1 MNRLFNRRSRPNTLH
16 RKFRRQMMLL
26 VLSVAITCMAVF
38 TYIEYDHHREKALDQ
53 LKQTVMLEH
62 AFLEKWLAERMG
74 DIHILAHSQSVKSLD
89 ENAMRGDLQQVLAGR
104 KEFSY
109 ITFVNKDGI
118 GDLHGKTTNLTD
130 REYYQ
135 EGKLLKETISGTL
148 ISKYNGKPVIIFAS
162 PITDKNNE
170 FAGLITGA
178 VELTTIEGL
187 MKQFQYGTD
196 GESYLVALDGT
207 MITGTRLALGEMMET
222 PLTQAAASG
231 HQLTE
236 SYANYDGREVY
247 GAYAWTNNGR
257 WLIVAETGIEVVLK
271 SIYAQ
276 LIMTALIILIALLAA
291 AYASSRVAAH
301 LSRPIEEL
309 LRGVRGIQNGQYG
322 YVIDAGATKDST
334 VELDELLQVY
344 NGMSVTLGKTVEKL
358 QVEQAF
364 ADSVLN
370 TAASFIIVL
379 DHEGR
384 VVRFNQACETLSGHT
399 ADEARG
405 RPLHEL
411 QSLPKEREDI
421 RLHME
426 HFARTGEVIAKFEQ
440 RWEAWDGRIHW
451 VAWSNAT
458 MKDASGRVQFVIATG
473 IDITEQ
479 RRAQRELA
487 KNEERFRS
495 LVNSIDETIT
505 IFDEDMRVSGMFGR
519 PVQDLLNPVEFF
531 LGKSLDELLP
541 SEAAEPHKEALRQA
555 FAGEPSVQEWAL
567 KTAAGGMRYYITSYS
582 PFIQTDGRITG
593 IVSVGREVTE
603 FKQVQEAYMKSEAW
617 LKNILESITDTFAV
631 VDREWRFTYVNQEAE
646 RYLGR
651 TAEQLTGRVLW
662 DLYPGIAASPFGSA
676 YRKAMSEQVKVSFEE
691 FSELYNAWFETHIYP
706 SKEGLTVYLRNVNER
721 KGLEQTVEEAKDRLD
736 TIIETVPNGILVFD
750 DTGAITLANHM
761 AEQML
766 GIQVG
771 GGSGDAA
778 SFCLWNL
785 ADRGGVRFGEEGPPF
800 LRVIRDGKPMNN
812 LELSIHQGEKGRIIV
827 SCNAAPFK
835 NKQGEVNGVL
845 VSLTDISKRVK
856 SETELQKA
864 NDSLVRLSSMDGL
877 TSVYNRRY
885 FDAQTEAEW
894 AKRTGEDGGFAIAL
908 LDIDCFKMYND
919 NYGHQG
925 GDTVLKRVAQLAHD
939 MLVLPGS
946 FVARYGGEE
955 FACVLPGASERQALE
970 LAEAIRARVE
980 ASRIPHAK
988 STVSRYVTV
997 SMGVAAGAAD
1007 SWEELVAA
1015 ADLALYE
1022 AKRTRNSVA
1031 AGHLQGM

>member
-1 MNRLFNRRSRPNTLH
+1 MKRLFNRRSRPNTLH
-16 RKFRRQMMLL
+16 RKFRRQTMLL

-38 TYIEYDHHREKALDQ
+38 TYIEYSHHKKKAIDQ

-62 AFLEKWLAERMG
+62 AFLEKWLFERMG
-74 DIHILAHSQSVKSLD
+74 DIHMLAHSQSVKTLD
-89 ENAMRGDLQQVLAGR
+89 QSVIRGELQQVLAGQE
-104 KEFSY
+104 EFSY

-130 REYYQ
+130 REFYQ
-135 EGKLLKETISGTL
+135 KGKLLKESISGTL
-148 ISKYNGKPVIIFAS
+148 ISKYSGKPVIIFAS
-162 PITDKNNE
+162 PITDKHNE

-178 VELTTIEGL
+178 VELSTIEGL
-187 MKQFQYGTD
+187 MKQFQYGAD

-207 MITGTRLALGEMMET
+207 MITGTHLALGEMMET
-222 PLTQAAASG
+222 PLTQAAARG
-231 HQLTE
+231 HQLE
-236 SYANYDGREVY
+236 DSYVNYRGDEVY
-247 GAYAWTNNGR
+247 GAYAWTNDGR
-257 WLIVAETGIEVVLK
+257 WLIVAEAGIEVVLK

-276 LIMTALIILIALLAA
+276 LVMTALIILGALLAA
-291 AYASSRVAAH
+291 VYISSRMAAH

-309 LRGVRGIQNGQYG
+309 LHGVRGIQNGRYG
-322 YVIDAGATKDST
+322 YVIDAGATKDSS
-334 VELDELLQVY
+334 VEMDELLQVY

-399 ADEARG
+399 ADEVRG

-426 HFARTGEVIAKFEQ
+426 QMARTGEIIPHFEQ

-479 RRAQRELA
+479 RLAQRELA

-495 LVNSIDETIT
+495 VVNSVDETIT

-519 PVQDLLNPVEFF
+519 PVHELLNPVEFF

-555 FAGEPSVQEWAL
+555 FEGKPSVQEWSQQ
-567 KTAAGGMRYYITSYS
+567 TSSGGVRYYITSYS

-593 IVSVGREVTE
+593 IVSVGRELTE
-603 FKQVQEAYMKSEAW
+603 FKQVQEAYRKSEAS

-646 RYLGR
+646 RYLRR
-651 TAEQLTGRVLW
+651 TAEQLTGQVLW
-662 DLYPGIAASPFGSA
+662 ELYPGIAESAFGAA
-676 YRKAMSEQVKVSFEE
+676 YRKAMAEQVKVSFEE
-691 FSELYNAWFETHIYP
+691 YSVLFGAWFEADIYP

-721 KGLEQTVEEAKDRLD
+721 KALEQKVEEAKDRLD
-736 TIIETVPNGILVFD
+736 TIIETVPNGILVFNE
-750 DTGAITLANHM
+750 TGAITLANHM
-761 AEQML
+761 AEKML
-766 GIQVG
+766 GIQAVG
-771 GGSGDAA
+771 SADKGD
-778 SFCLWNL
+778 FCLWNL
-785 ADRGGVRFGEEGPPF
+785 ADRGGERFGEEGPPF
-800 LRVIRDGKPMNN
+800 LRVMRDGKPMNN
-812 LELSIHQGEKGRIIV
+812 LELTIHQGERDSMIV

-845 VSLTDISKRVK
+845 VSLTDITKRVE

-864 NDSLVRLSSMDGL
+864 NESLVRLSSMDGL
-877 TSVYNRRY
+877 TGVYNRRY

-894 AKRTGEDGGFAIAL
+894 AKRSGRDGGFAIAL
-908 LDIDCFKMYND
+908 LDIDCFKLYND

-925 GDTVLKRVAQLAHD
+925 GDTVLKRVAQLARD

-946 FVARYGGEE
+946 FIARYGGEE

-970 LAEAIRARVE
+970 LAEAIRDRVE
-980 ASRIPHAK
+980 EDRIPHAK

-1031 AGHLQGM
+1031 AGHLQGR

>member
-1 MNRLFNRRSRPNTLH
+1 MNRLINRRSRPNTLGS
-16 RKFRRQMMLL
+16 KFRRQTMLL
-26 VLSVAITCMAVF
+26 VLSVAITCLAVF
-38 TYIEYDHHREKALDQ
+38 SYIEYDHHKEKALDQ
-53 LKQTVMLEH
+53 LNQTVMLEQ
-62 AFLEKWLAERMG
+62 AFIEKWLAERMV
-74 DIHILAHSQSVKSLD
+74 DIHILAHARSARSLD
-89 ENAMRGDLQQVLAGR
+89 ENAMRADIQQVLAGH

-109 ITFVNKDGI
+109 ITYVNKDGI
-118 GDLHGKTTNLTD
+118 GDMHGQTTNLTD

-148 ISKYNGKPVIIFAS
+148 VSKYNGKPVIIFAS
-162 PITDKNNE
+162 PITDANSA

-178 VELTTIEGL
+178 VELATIEGL
-187 MKQFQYGTD
+187 MKQFQYGAD
-196 GESYLVALDGT
+196 SESYLIALDGT
-207 MITGTRLALGEMMET
+207 MITGTRVAHGEAMET
-222 PLTQAAASG
+222 PLTRAATIGNTLA
-231 HQLTE
+231 E
-236 SYANYDGREVY
+236 SYSNYRGSEVY
-247 GAYAWTNNGR
+247 GAYAWVNNGR
-257 WLIVAETGIEVVLK
+257 WLIVAETGTEVVLK

-276 LIMTALIILIALLAA
+276 LLMTALIILLALLAA
-291 AYASSRVAAH
+291 AYISTRMAAH

-322 YVIDAGATKDST
+322 YRIDAGAMKDST

-344 NGMSVTLGKTVEKL
+344 NGMSAALGQTVEKL

-399 ADEARG
+399 ADEVRG

-426 HFARTGEVIAKFEQ
+426 QMARTGEIIPHFEQ

-458 MKDASGRVQFVIATG
+458 MKDASGRVRFVITTG

-495 LVNSIDETIT
+495 IVNSIDETIA

-519 PVQDLLNPVEFF
+519 TVQELRSPVESY
-531 LGKSLDELLP
+531 LGKTLDELLP
-541 SEAAEPHKEALRQA
+541 SEAAEPHKEALRRA
-555 FAGEPSVQEWAL
+555 LEGEPSVQEWSMP
-567 KTAAGGMRYYITSYS
+567 TAGRGMRYYITSYS
-582 PFIQTDGRITG
+582 PFIQTDGRVTG
-593 IVSVGREVTE
+593 IVSVSREVTE
-603 FKQVQEAYMKSEAW
+603 FKRVQEAYGKSEAW

-631 VDREWRFTYVNQEAE
+631 VDRDWRFTYVNQEAE

-651 TAEQLTGRVLW
+651 TAEQLTGQVLW
-662 DLYPGIAASPFGSA
+662 ELYPGIADSTFGAA
-676 YRKAMSEQVKVSFEE
+676 YRKAMAEQVKVSFEE
-691 FSELYNAWFETHIYP
+691 YSALFGAWFEANIYP

-721 KGLEQTVEEAKDRLD
+721 KALEQTVEEAKDRLD
-736 TIIETVPNGILVFD
+736 TIIGTVPNGILVFNE
-750 DTGAITLANHM
+750 TGAITLANHM

-771 GGSGDAA
+771 GGAEAA

-800 LRVIRDGKPMNN
+800 LRVMRDGKPMNN
-812 LELSIHQGEKGRIIV
+812 LELTIHHGEKGPIIV

-835 NKQGEVNGVL
+835 NKEGEVNGVL
-845 VSLTDISKRVK
+845 VSLTDITKRVN

-877 TSVYNRRY
+877 TGVYNRRY
-885 FDAQTEAEW
+885 FDAQTETEW
-894 AKRTGEDGGFAIAL
+894 AKRGAAESGFAIAL

-925 GDTVLKRVAQLAHD
+925 GDAVLKRVAQLVED
-939 MLVLPGS
+939 MLAVPGG

-955 FACVLPGASERQALE
+955 FACVMPGATEHQALE
-970 LAEAIRARVE
+970 QAEAIRARVE

-997 SMGVAAGAAD
+997 SMGVAAGEAE
-1007 SWEELVAA
+1007 SWTELVAA

-1031 AGHLQGM
+1031 AGGAHGL